1 MSSKTRKSITKRFK
15 LTKNK
20 NLMRR
25 PQHQDHFNAKESG
38 AEKRRKKGL
47 KKLKG
52 TISKKI
58 ISARGGSVWG

>member
-1 MSSKTRKSITKRFK
+1 MSDKTKKSITKRFK

-47 KKLKG
+47 KRLGGAIK
-52 TISKKI
+52 KKI
-58 ISARGGSVWG
+58 ISARGGSAWG

>member
-1 MSSKTRKSITKRFK
+1 MSRKTRKSITKRFK

-20 NLMRR
+20 HLMRR

-38 AEKRRKKGL
+38 AQKRRKKGL

-52 TISKKI
+52 KI
-58 ISARGGSVWG
+58 AKQLIKSI

>member
-1 MSSKTRKSITKRFK
+1 MSDKTKKSITKRFK

-47 KKLKG
+47 KRLEGAIK
-52 TISKKI
+52 KKI
-58 ISARGGSVWG
+58 IKSI

>member
-1 MSSKTRKSITKRFK
+1 MSRKTRKSITKRFK

-20 NLMRR
+20 HLMRR

-38 AEKRRKKGL
+38 AQKRRKKGF

-52 TISKKI
+52 KI
-58 ISARGGSVWG
+58 AKQIIKSI

>member
-1 MSSKTRKSITKRFK
+1 MSNKTKKSITKRFK

-38 AEKRRKKGL
+38 AEKRRKKGF
-47 KKLKG
+47 KKLEGSIK
-52 TISKKI
+52 KKI
-58 ISARGGSVWG
+58 IKST